1 MDDHDGVILG
11 VIHNVAR
18 EKRPDLQ
25 AVEPGQLLVDDLGLT
40 SLDLAAIL
48 AKLERKLGVD
58 PFAEMVPV
66 TSLRTAGD
74 VCAAY
79 RKCLAPDDVG
89 TKSSDQAGPPVAPPP
104 PRAQA
109 DLAAQRALR
118 RQAREE

>member
-1 MDDHDGVILG
+1 MDDHAEVILA
-11 VIHNVAR
+11 VIRNVAR
-18 EKRPDLQ
+18 ERYPDLQ
-25 AVEPGQLLVDDLGLT
+25 AVEPSQLLVEDLGLT

-79 RKCLAPDDVG
+79 RKCLVPGEVAA
-89 TKSSDQAGPPVAPPP
+89 KSSGQAQPPLAPPP
-104 PRAQA
+104 PKAQA
-109 DLAAQRALR
+109 DLAAQRVLR